1 MTEATVTVY
10 GNHCGLFSES
20 FILNFE
26 SIIQKQMGA
35 DFWFTVFIG
44 AIGRLVLNPGLH
56 VMLPSRHSVRKQKT
70 LTCVFVQLLFCSYFS
85 S

>member
-44 AIGRLVLNPGLH
+44 AIGRLALNPGLNLMW
-56 VMLPSRHSVRKQKT
+56 VSFS
-70 LTCVFVQLLFCSYFS
+70 FVQKYFLG
-85 S
+85 

>member
-10 GNHCGLFSES
+10 GNHCGLFIKS

-44 AIGRLVLNPGLH
+44 AIGRLALNPGLNLIW
-56 VMLPSRHSVRKQKT
+56 VSFS
-70 LTCVFVQLLFCSYFS
+70 FVQKYFLE
-85 S
+85 

>member
-10 GNHCGLFSES
+10 GNHCGLFSKS
-20 FILNFE
+20 VILNFE

-44 AIGRLVLNPGLH
+44 AIGPLAPNPGLNLIR
-56 VMLPSRHSVRKQKT
+56 VSF
-70 LTCVFVQLLFCSYFS
+70 CFVQKYFLE
-85 S
+85 